1 MSSIKVINVEGYWH
15 ADASPLEGRC
25 LVMPND
31 LTDSMTDYALKHI
44 VDSNYVFYIFSS
56 GDRILGEHHS
66 FTITDFT
73 PINEITLGAVQ

>member
-56 GDRILGEHHS
+56 GDRILGDHAS

>member
-1 MSSIKVINVEGYWH
+1 MSTIKVINVEGYWH
-15 ADASPLEGRC
+15 SDASPLEGRC

-44 VDSNYVFYIFSS
+44 VDSKYVFHIFSA
-56 GDRILGEHHS
+56 GARILGDHRL

-73 PINEITLGAVQ
+73 PIEEITTGAVQ

>member
-1 MSSIKVINVEGYWH
+1 MSSIKVISVEGYWH
-15 ADASPLEGRC
+15 SDASPLEGRC

-44 VDSNYVFYIFSS
+44 VDSRYVFHIFSS
-56 GDRILGEHHS
+56 GARILGDHPL

-73 PINEITLGAVQ
+73 PIETVNLGAVQ